1 MVVSGDERRDDVGHG
16 IRHHQHYHDPEGNQG
31 VDGLAAGRRHL
42 VHFRRQAQQ
51 QKIAMM
57 GLQLTNEAPVPHHQ
71 QGIPHLQRLVHQLA
85 ADADEG
91 RDDRPGL
98 ALWSA
103 FGWRLWPVQA
113 GLVLS
118 AVGLGALA
126 SLIDATWGYVIGV
139 GCALLLASV
148 FWAKVAL
155 SPDHQAPCHPLVRD
169 LPRTGMVEFIMLLMI
184 VSAGAAPIL
193 VLLR

>member
-1 MVVSGDERRDDVGHG
+1 MPIGYFGLVCLIAALFPMALVRGISLPAALCHGAALWLVVSFVYVGH
-16 IRHHQHYHDPEGNQG
+16 
-31 VDGLAAGRRHL
+31 
-42 VHFRRQAQQ
+42 
-51 QKIAMM
+51 
-57 GLQLTNEAPVPHHQ
+57 
-71 QGIPHLQRLVHQLA
+71 
-85 ADADEG
+85 
-91 RDDRPGL
+91 DDRPGL
-98 ALWSA
+98 SLWSA

-113 GLVLS
+113 GLVLG